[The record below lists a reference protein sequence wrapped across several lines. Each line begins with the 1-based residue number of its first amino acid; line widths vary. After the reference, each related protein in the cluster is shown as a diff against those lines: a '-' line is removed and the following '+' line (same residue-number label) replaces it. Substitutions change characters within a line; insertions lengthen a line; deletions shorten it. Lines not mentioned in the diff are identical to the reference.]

1 MLLDLVLSMALT
13 ILCMG
18 ILVAIPTAAIFGAN
32 LIDAMS
38 SAAYDSLRINTYR
51 SQVRVNVHEIESEVS
66 AGKSILGGVIFVVWI
81 IIAVPVGNNSE
92 PTHKDT
98 NQF

>member
-1 MLLDLVLSMALT
+1 MALT

-38 SAAYDSLRINTYR
+38 SAYR
-51 SQVRVNVHEIESEVS
+51 SQVRVNVHGIESEVS
-66 AGKSILGGVIFVVWI
+66 ARKSILGGVIFVVWI